1 MPTRPGGLG
10 RDKLVLEPRLPVSPY
25 KIKMLTRLLRIG
37 LLKSRP
43 NLWEARKNSRLLLNS
58 FSSFVRSV
66 SCGMILVQLVS
77 PDFNW
82 YLNKVKHKSRSR
94 LKEHKQRKLK
104 LGRFQLVY
112 GPMGSIIASMIN
124 NCQTS
129 SELTN

>member
-58 FSSFVRSV
+58 FSSFVISVACGV
-66 SCGMILVQLVS
+66 SCFQLVS

-82 YLNKVKHKSRSR
+82 YLNKVKQKSRSR
-94 LKEHKQRKLK
+94 LKEHKKGKL
-104 LGRFQLVY
+104 
-112 GPMGSIIASMIN
+112 
-124 NCQTS
+124 
-129 SELTN
+129 